1 VSPPR
6 SVVHTW
12 KQAGRLFFWRFT
24 ENTRNFPG
32 WHFMV
37 DREASVSIAAL
48 LRSMAKSETTC
59 SRTVVV
65 SLPTAE
71 VLAKPNNRNAGC
83 FAPERLRIEL
93 VHSGVKVWTLIED
106 GAVVHWQL
114 SADGLRAAAE
124 VFANPAEYFDSSI
137 GEEPVLWSWGLLTG
151 SPSKASLKRTRAK
164 K

>member
-1 VSPPR
+1 MAYSR
-6 SVVHTW
+6 SGVGSW

-37 DREASVSIAAL
+37 DRAASTSIAAL
-48 LRSMAKSETTC
+48 LRSMAQSASPC

-71 VLAKPNNRNAGC
+71 VLSIPNNRNSQC
-83 FAPERLRIEL
+83 VAPERLRVEL
-93 VHSGVKVWTLIED
+93 APSGAKAWALIED

-114 SADGLRAAAE
+114 DADSMRNAAD
-124 VFANPAEYFDSSI
+124 VFADPAKYLDSTI
-137 GEEPVLWSWGLLTG
+137 GREPVLRSWGMLAQ
-151 SPSKASLKRTRAK
+151 SPPNTSLKRTRAR
-164 K
+164 